1 MGMKQYLDN
10 YLDDGAQQALVTV
23 GVLTLLGAVVRHQQ
37 GKSYYASSGSEGGRL
52 GSMASEWNSF
62 VAKRVPEL
70 VSSGKTAPEAMQ
82 MAANEFHR

>member
-1 MGMKQYLDN
+1 MGMKKYLDN

-37 GKSYYASSGSEGGRL
+37 GKSYYASSSGMGSL
-52 GSMASEWNSF
+52 ASEWNNF

-82 MAANEFHR
+82 IAASEFHR